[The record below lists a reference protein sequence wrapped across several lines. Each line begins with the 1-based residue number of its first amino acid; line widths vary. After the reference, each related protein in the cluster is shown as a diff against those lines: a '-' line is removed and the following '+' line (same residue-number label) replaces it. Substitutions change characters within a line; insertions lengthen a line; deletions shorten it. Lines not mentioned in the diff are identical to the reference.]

1 MITYDGLRVL
11 MMAEDDLRRFL
22 GLFWAVRASQ
32 LTKKSENKTPGV
44 FFHAAF
50 DYQAPG
56 PRNATQKS
64 KTNQKLNL

>member
-32 LTKKSENKTPGV
+32 PTKKSENKTPGV
-44 FFHAAF
+44 FFQAAF
-50 DYQAPG
+50 DFDAPG
-56 PRNATQKS
+56 PQNTTQKS
-64 KTNQKLNL
+64 KNI

>member
-32 LTKKSENKTPGV
+32 PTKKSENKTPCV
-44 FFHAAF
+44 FFHCAF
-50 DYQAPG
+50 DGNAPG
-56 PRNATQKS
+56 RRNII
-64 KTNQKLNL
+64 KTYKITKN